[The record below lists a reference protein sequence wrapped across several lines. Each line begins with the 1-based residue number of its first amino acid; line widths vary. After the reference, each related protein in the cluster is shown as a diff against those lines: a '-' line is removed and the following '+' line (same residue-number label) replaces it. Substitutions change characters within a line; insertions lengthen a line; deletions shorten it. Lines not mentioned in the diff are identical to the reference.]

1 MSDNVVRHGSAEA
14 VIARAPSPVIWNDCP
29 VGEIMNNPA
38 KGNYLFED
46 FHGGIQGG
54 TTLVSGQRNGL
65 IAYLES
71 NDVADILVQADND
84 GVVLLQNDGTDADVV
99 AITGGDNKAGQF
111 YSPLEG
117 ETKRFWFEARIAV
130 TQIADSHTG
139 IFVGIAQPGEA
150 KDAGGGMT
158 AGGAAMSDV
167 DFVGFNILSGNGNAL
182 EFAYN
187 EAGAGTA
194 QTSSGL
200 KVPVAGTFYRL
211 GMKLVVTGN
220 SIEYRIF
227 IDGVDQG
234 NAYAI
239 DLNAGTDANW
249 PGGTDMDL
257 LLSVVGESAVS
268 DGDGMKVDWIRV
280 AQLFD

>member
-1 MSDNVVRHGSAEA
+1 MGDNIVKHGSADD
-14 VIARAPSPVIWNDCP
+14 VISRAPSPSIWNDCP
-29 VGEIMNNPA
+29 VGKLLADPGL
-38 KGNYLFED
+38 GNYLFED

-84 GVVLLQNDGTDADVV
+84 GVVLIQNDGTDADVA

-117 ETKRFWFEARIAV
+117 ENKRFWFEARIAV

-139 IFVGIAQPGEA
+139 VFIGVAQPGEA

-158 AGGAAMSDV
+158 AGGAAMSDI
-167 DFVGFNILSGNGNAL
+167 DFIGFNILSGDGNAL

-211 GMKLVVTGN
+211 GMKLVISGN

-234 NAYAI
+234 NLYAI
-239 DLNAGTDANW
+239 DLNDGTNVNW